1 MSYFVSRSAENPT
14 PNALLKIALSLVN
27 KVVVLVVSSEQI
39 LKKKNF
45 NLNRSYMDHKR
56 LLLPL

>member
-39 LKKKNF
+39 LKKNF
-45 NLNRSYMDHKR
+45 NLNRLYMDHKR